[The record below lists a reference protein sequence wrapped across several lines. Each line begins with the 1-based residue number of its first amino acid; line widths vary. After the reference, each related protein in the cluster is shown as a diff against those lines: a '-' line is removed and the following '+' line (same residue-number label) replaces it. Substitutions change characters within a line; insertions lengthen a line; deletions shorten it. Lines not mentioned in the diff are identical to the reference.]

1 MREIKFRVW
10 HKKEN
15 RWLDPWAEE
24 DPMLCL
30 KDFGRGC
37 EVYLYDRQSKDWTN
51 KDCQMDDVAIQ
62 QYTGLKDKNG
72 KDIYEGDIIE
82 SKYMDTYEIRDE
94 NDKFIRWSDYDDK
107 KEHIDHYEIKW
118 IMDTVDLH
126 SEYAE
131 LYNGFMAVHTKEHR
145 YSGIG
150 GEFKFKNCGAVGV
163 VASRLEIVGNIFEG
177 VDK

>member
-51 KDCQMDDVAIQ
+51 KDCQMDDVVIQ

-72 KDIYEGDIIE
+72 KDIYEGDIIDNHE
-82 SKYMDTYEIRDE
+82 EYHNKKVV
-94 NDKFIRWSDYDDK
+94 NYDP
-107 KEHIDHYEIKW
+107 HSCFFCLIDLDDW
-118 IMDTVDLH
+118 PDIM
-126 SEYAE
+126 
-131 LYNGFMAVHTKEHR
+131 YNGEMFNQAGEGSNF
-145 YSGIG
+145 SGRI
-150 GEFKFKNCGAVGV
+150 EV
-163 VASRLEIVGNIFEG
+163 VGNIFEG